1 MVDFGIV
8 VWKALDIRDYN
19 YDVIRKLAIE
29 GEELGFKSFW
39 LADHFQATSRR
50 DPYYECYTALS
61 AISSVTKRIRLGPLV
76 SCVSYRLPSILA
88 KMTSTL
94 DVISDGRL
102 ELGMGAGWD
111 VEEYAAYG
119 IPFPRGS
126 VRVQQVEEAIQII
139 KKMWTEPEASF
150 EGRHFTV
157 SKVVNEPKPIQ
168 KPHPP
173 IWLGARGSKM
183 LRLVAKYADGWNL
196 NIAFTPEIFERK
208 LSVLEDHC
216 RDVGRDVNQI
226 RKSIAAEIMLEK
238 TQAQVDEHVREYSSP
253 VQYEG

>member
-1 MVDFGIV
+1 MPNTKRVSGPMVDFGIV
-8 VWKALDIRDYN
+8 VWKALDIRGYN

-183 LRLVAKYADGWNL
+183 LRLVAKYGRMEPQYC
-196 NIAFTPEIFERK
+196 FHP
-208 LSVLEDHC
+208 
-216 RDVGRDVNQI
+216 RDFRT
-226 RKSIAAEIMLEK
+226 E
-238 TQAQVDEHVREYSSP
+238 TQCS
-253 VQYEG
+253 